1 MRILSKQRSWISFS
15 FQIKRSHN
23 GVKSLLLYSEIDIPL
38 GWSVCVTNCSNTQ
51 RLALPSDRAL
61 EQTQQKNIAL
71 AEDSTNVF
79 LNLKKGFKKVFR
91 VVHKKIIFEIF
102 RKYEHPN
109 NHTTIFSPFWWKKLG
124 DFGSVNWPEPFKV
137 E

>member
-1 MRILSKQRSWISFS
+1 M
-15 FQIKRSHN
+15 
-23 GVKSLLLYSEIDIPL
+23 KSLLLYSEIDIPL

-79 LNLKKGFKKVFR
+79 LNLKKGFKKYFITLILWDSR
-91 VVHKKIIFEIF
+91 VVHKK
-102 RKYEHPN
+102 Y
-109 NHTTIFSPFWWKKLG
+109 FSA
-124 DFGSVNWPEPFKV
+124 N
-137 E
+137 